1 MRLVIAVPHRIVVDE
16 TVARVSAEGLHGTFT
31 LLPHHLDYVVLLET
45 GILTFFADESGE
57 DERYVAI
64 DGGVLTKVGDEVR
77 VSTVTAVP
85 GDRLEELERTV
96 VRSFRQLDERERDTR
111 AALNRIESHV
121 MHELFEFEERV

>member
-1 MRLVIAVPHRIVVDE
+1 MRLVVTLPHRIVVDD
-16 TVARVSAEGLHGTFT
+16 TVGKVSAEGLHGTFT

-45 GILTFFADESGE
+45 SILTYLTGEDAE
-57 DERYVAI
+57 DERFVAI

-77 VSTVTAVP
+77 VSTVAAVR
-85 GDRLEELERTV
+85 GERLDELERTV

-121 MHELFEFEERV
+121 MHELFEFEERL